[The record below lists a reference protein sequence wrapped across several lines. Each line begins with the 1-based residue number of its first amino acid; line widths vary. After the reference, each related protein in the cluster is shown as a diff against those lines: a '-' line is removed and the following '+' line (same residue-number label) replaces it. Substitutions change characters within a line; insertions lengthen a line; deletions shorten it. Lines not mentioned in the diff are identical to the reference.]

1 MEKKTSLVGSFESY
15 MCKKTRSNNINC
27 WTFKYCSFIRMKD
40 FLIRISQAI
49 IRLVH
54 TQFFLEN

>member
-27 WTFKYCSFIRMKD
+27 WI
-40 FLIRISQAI
+40 LNI
-49 IRLVH
+49 VH
-54 TQFFLEN
+54 L